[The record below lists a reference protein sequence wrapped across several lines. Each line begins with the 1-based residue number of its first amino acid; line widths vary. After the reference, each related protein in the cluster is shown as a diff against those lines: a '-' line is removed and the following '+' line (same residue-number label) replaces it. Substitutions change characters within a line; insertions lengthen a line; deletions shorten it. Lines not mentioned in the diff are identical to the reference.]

1 MRLRMAWAEV
11 RPRLGQLAAAIVMIG
26 LGVALAAGTLL
37 ANAAL
42 KKSFESSLHALAGNA
57 DLQVKAASGSGF
69 GEQHVDGVRGVPGVI
84 AAAPLLVGTAL
95 LPGTPDTVLRI
106 IGADLLDDASV
117 RVYRGR
123 DDRAD
128 VVDPLVFLNQPD
140 SVMVTRSFLASRSL
154 QLEDELLVEMPT
166 GKRELT
172 IRGVLDDS
180 GVGRA
185 YGGSFAVM
193 DLAAAQD
200 FLGTPASV
208 SQIDVRTD
216 DPKNVLS
223 ALRAALPPHL
233 SVTSAAERMAEHSR
247 TIAGFQLTVDGI
259 AAMGLLLAA
268 FITSNRLSTIYQAR
282 LWEIG
287 VVRALGETP
296 GRVLGGFL
304 LEAAVVSGL
313 GVALGLPL
321 GIVFAHLIVKPVTAS
336 MWLNFNEVIAVPTI
350 DMTTAPLLL
359 AAAAGILAG
368 VLAALGPAWRGSRQ
382 RVVEVLVQGTRR
394 DPLPEGRLRRGAR
407 IALPA
412 LACALL
418 AFQVATGSGALSGLA
433 MIATLAAGT
442 LLITPGLAL
451 VTRPLSRLLGS
462 MRAIGVKDQSRFP
475 SRASGAAALLVV
487 GVAMALWTRAM
498 GESFEHFVTDR
509 LLATRRADLIVE
521 SSFDLGA
528 DKLRLT
534 EELLHEVRAVPGVA
548 IAGAEVNSKALAP
561 ETGVL
566 AVDPIRLTDDRFG
579 EWGDAATPEARAAVA
594 RGEAFLMNSQLASAR
609 GVAVGDELTI
619 TTPTGKLTRPV
630 AGIATTSFLSQ
641 SGDIVLSRELFR
653 DAWQDA
659 TLTRVFVLVTD
670 GADAH
675 AVRAAIQERFAE
687 RYRLQVIG
695 EDDLSTA
702 FAEDV
707 RNGFAFT
714 ETITLL
720 ALLVVV
726 IGTADALAA
735 NVLERTREIGTL
747 RSLGFTPAD
756 IASMVVAQSLAIG
769 VVGVSLGI
777 LVGAG
782 MSVAFIRGLLP
793 DLMGW
798 QIEIYASPSLAVVV
812 AVAGIVACVVGA
824 AIPALRA
831 ARLAP
836 ARALRYE

>member
-1 MRLRMAWAEV
+1 MRLRMAWAQV
-11 RPRLGQLAAAIVMIG
+11 RPRLGQLAAAIVMIA

-37 ANAAL
+37 ANEAL

-69 GEQHVDGVRGVPGVI
+69 AEHHVDGVRAVPGVV

-95 LPGTPDTVLRI
+95 LPGRTDAVLRI
-106 IGADLLDDASV
+106 VGVDLLDDASV

-123 DDRAD
+123 DRRAD
-128 VVDPLVFLNQPD
+128 LVDPLVFLNQPD
-140 SVMVTRSFLASRSL
+140 SVMVTKSFLAERH
-154 QLEDELLVEMPT
+154 LERGDVLAVEMPT
-166 GKRELT
+166 GRRTLT
-172 IRGVLDDS
+172 IRGVLDDF
-180 GVGRA
+180 GIGRA
-185 YGGSFAVM
+185 YGGNFVVM

-200 FLGTPASV
+200 FLGTSATV
-208 SQIDVRTD
+208 SQVDVRTE
-216 DPKNVLS
+216 DPKATLA
-223 ALRAALPPHL
+223 ALRDALPPHL
-233 SVTSAAERMAEHSR
+233 SVTSAAERMAEHGR

-259 AAMGLLLAA
+259 AAMGILLAA
-268 FITSNRLSTIYQAR
+268 FITANRLSTIYQAR

-287 VVRALGETP
+287 VMRALGETP
-296 GRVLGGFL
+296 GRVMGGLL
-304 LEAAVVSGL
+304 LEAAVVSSL
-313 GVALGLPL
+313 GAVLGLPL
-321 GIVFAHLIVKPVTAS
+321 GVVFAHLIVHPVSDS
-336 MWLNFNEVIAVPTI
+336 MWLNFNEIVAVPTI
-350 DMTTAPLLL
+350 DASLAPLLL

-382 RVVEVLVQGTRR
+382 RVVDVLVQGTRR
-394 DPLPEGRLRRGAR
+394 DPLPEGKVRKTAR
-407 IALPA
+407 IVLPL

-418 AFQVATGSGALSGLA
+418 AFQLSTGSGALSGLA

-451 VTRPLSRLLGS
+451 VTRPLSPLLGS
-462 MRAIGVKDQSRFP
+462 MRAIGIKDQSRFP

-498 GESFEHFVTDR
+498 GSSFEHFVTDR

-534 EELLHEVRAVPGVA
+534 EELLHEVSAVPGVA
-548 IAGAEVNSKALAP
+548 RAGAEVNAKSLAP

-566 AVDPIRLTDDRFG
+566 AVDPIRLEDERFG
-579 EWGDAATPEARAAVA
+579 DWGAGVDADARNAVA
-594 RGEAFLMNSQLASAR
+594 RGDAFLVNSQLASAR
-609 GVAVGDELTI
+609 GVSVGDELTI
-619 TTPTGKLTRPV
+619 TTPTGPLTRKV
-630 AGIATTSFLSQ
+630 AGVATTSFLSQ
-641 SGDIVLSRELFR
+641 SGDVVLSRELYR
-653 DAWQDA
+653 DAWQDR
-659 TLTRVFVLVTD
+659 TVTRVFVLV
-670 GADAH
+670 ADA
-675 AVRAAIQERFAE
+675 AAAEEVRTAILDRLAE
-687 RYRLQVIG
+687 RYRLQVIREG
-695 EDDLSTA
+695 DLSSA
-702 FAEDV
+702 FSEDV

-714 ETITLL
+714 ETVTLL

-747 RSLGFTPAD
+747 RSLGFTPYD
-756 IASMVVAQSLAIG
+756 IASMIVAQSIAIG
-769 VVGVSLGI
+769 VVGVGLGI

-798 QIEIYASPSLAVVV
+798 QIEIHASPSLAVVV

-824 AIPALRA
+824 AIPSIRA